1 LGARRRRWLWR
12 FRRWAQCIEAARDNG
27 MHQHPKPLLA
37 SPSRRAGARA
47 TPSIQAR
54 GSTDGVMPKSD

>member
-1 LGARRRRWLWR
+1 MGAT
-12 FRRWAQCIEAARDNG
+12 CIEAARDNG
-27 MHQHPKPLLA
+27 MRQHPKPLLA

-54 GSTDGVMPKSD
+54 GATDGVMPKSD